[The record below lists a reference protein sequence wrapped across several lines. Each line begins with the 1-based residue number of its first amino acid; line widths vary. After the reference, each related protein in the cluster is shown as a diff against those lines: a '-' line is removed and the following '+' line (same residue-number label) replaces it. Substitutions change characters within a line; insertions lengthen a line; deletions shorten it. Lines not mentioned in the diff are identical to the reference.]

1 MVQMQKPKHSTT
13 KSQIYFP
20 VQALTNRPS
29 PVKLNIKRSIV
40 KHPRTCNESPE
51 AVGVVSKPDQKSQ
64 EHQVI
69 KVRGIIKVSRSK
81 NRVKRTEVQSDLK
94 NFADV
99 FISPIQK
106 IPFAFV
112 NKEDN
117 SLIRALEL

>member
-1 MVQMQKPKHSTT
+1 MVQMRKPKHSTT
-13 KSQIYFP
+13 KSQIFFP
-20 VQALTNRPS
+20 VKALTNKPS
-29 PVKLNIKRSIV
+29 PVKLNVERNNV
-40 KHPRTCNESPE
+40 KLPRTCNESPE
-51 AVGVVSKPDQKSQ
+51 AIRIVSKPDQKSQ

-69 KVRGIIKVSRSK
+69 RVKGIIRVSKFK
-81 NRVKRTEVQSDLK
+81 NRVKKTEVQADLK